1 MVTFQADRTGGG
13 EFEGTF
19 DDLPVAGANSDVV
32 FGGNHQFIPI
42 LRFVLFKVFV
52 GTSERIIAA
61 LKLWFPDKDPAI
73 GIGGGSKLELQHK
86 VPRELL
92 LGVELLDAS
101 AFGGCRNNDA
111 SIDCDVATVAGCRSS
126 LQVLFGGRGFGGGQS
141 PAR

>member
-13 EFEGTF
+13 EFECAF
-19 DDLPVAGANSDVV
+19 DDFPVAGANSHVV
-32 FGGNHQFIPI
+32 FDRDHQFIPI

-61 LKLWFPDKDPAI
+61 LKLWFPNKDSAV
-73 GIGGGSKLELQHK
+73 GVGGGSKLEFQHK

-111 SIDCDVATVAGCRSS
+111 SIDCNVATVAGCRSS
-126 LQVLFGGRGFGGGQS
+126 L
-141 PAR
+141 